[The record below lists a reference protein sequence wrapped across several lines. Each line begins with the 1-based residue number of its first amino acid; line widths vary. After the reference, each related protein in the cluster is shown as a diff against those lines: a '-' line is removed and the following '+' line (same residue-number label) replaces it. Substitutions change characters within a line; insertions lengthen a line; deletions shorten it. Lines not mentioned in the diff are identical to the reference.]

1 MNNDGLTDPSPSDF
15 LSLIIR
21 ITELLVTL
29 CKYCN
34 GLIIFGGSR
43 DGELR
48 FCNDTCRQ
56 SGVLLRNASQL
67 PIDFVQRRTRAVHE
81 GSCPRCEGVGP
92 IDVHTAHRVWSAL
105 LATSWSS
112 HPAISCRRCGLKR
125 QAGSMLF
132 SLGLGWW
139 GIPWGIVWTP
149 MQVIRNFIGMVKP
162 PPRGV
167 PSATLERL
175 VAMDLARQQLEQ
187 EKSGAIPPVQPP
199 LSPPTS
205 PPGAS

>member
-1 MNNDGLTDPSPSDF
+1 M
-15 LSLIIR
+15 
-21 ITELLVTL
+21 TL

-34 GLIIFGGSR
+34 SLILFGGSR

-48 FCNDTCRQ
+48 FCNDQCRQ
-56 SGVLLRNASQL
+56 NGALVRFASQL
-67 PIDFVQRRTRAVHE
+67 PVDFVQRRTQAVHQ
-81 GSCPRCEGVGP
+81 GSCPRCEGSGP

-105 LATSWSS
+105 FVTTWSS
-112 HPAISCRRCGLKR
+112 HPVISCRRCGLKR

-187 EKSGAIPPVQPP
+187 EKSGTIPPVQPP
-199 LSPPTS
+199 LPPPTS